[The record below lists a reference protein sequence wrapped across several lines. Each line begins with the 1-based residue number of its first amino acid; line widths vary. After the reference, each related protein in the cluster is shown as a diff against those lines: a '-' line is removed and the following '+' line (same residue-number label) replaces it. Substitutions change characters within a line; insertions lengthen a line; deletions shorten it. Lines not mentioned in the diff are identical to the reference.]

1 MKLGDE
7 EYEGNRTDSPA
18 VPDSVVFHEAAVKF
32 HCGEAGRPT
41 FGGLTVGEV
50 LLEGAGGFPRD
61 QLIGGGWRED
71 GGLSLNKLGEITRVL
86 DHGNVVHVELSLRL
100 VLESF
105 DEALGRHVCILVLN
119 RVEGVWHG
127 QDTFLTCP
135 SSRFLYGGIHLTQ
148 GCRRPV
154 IVEQGAGSHVRVIGR
169 PSFPRVFFH
178 ERTSIEAGARLF
190 HECFDERNREPA
202 RELSRPVCDGK
213 LRDPYGF
220 VVLGMDRI
228 NFLQK

>member
-1 MKLGDE
+1 MD
-7 EYEGNRTDSPA
+7 GNWGTRTNSPA
-18 VPDSVVFHEAAVKF
+18 PPDSVVLHQATVGLHGE
-32 HCGEAGRPT
+32 EAGRPT

-61 QLIGGGWRED
+61 QLIGGGGRED
-71 GGLSLNKLGEITRVL
+71 GGLGLHKLREITRVAN
-86 DHGNVVHVELSLRL
+86 HGNVVHVELSLRL

-105 DEALGRHVCILVLN
+105 DETLGRHVCVLILN
-119 RVEGVWHG
+119 RVEGVWRG

-135 SSRFLYGGIHLTQ
+135 SSRFLYGRIHLTQ
-148 GCRRPV
+148 SRQGPV
-154 IVEQGAGSHVRVIGR
+154 IVEQGAGSHVDVLGR
-169 PSFPRVFFH
+169 PGLPRVFFH

-202 RELSRPVCDGK
+202 GDLSRPVCDGK

-220 VVLGMDRI
+220 VVLGVDRI
-228 NFLQK
+228 NFIQK